1 MNLSTFQ
8 VKATQWEGGVRGVGV
23 LWSYGL
29 KSTPRVSTQL
39 MHVTDWLP
47 TLYTAA
53 GGNPEDLRASELD
66 GVDQWDA
73 LVNDKPSRR
82 DRVLL
87 YVDEKFNLTAVRS
100 GQWKLV
106 SGTVWLS
113 FMLVRS
119 EYGLGIPH
127 VNFEKN

>member
-1 MNLSTFQ
+1 M
-8 VKATQWEGGVRGVGV
+8 TQWEGGVRGVGV
-23 LWSYGL
+23 VWSYGL
-29 KSTPRVSTQL
+29 KNTPRVSTQL

-53 GGNPEDLRASELD
+53 GGNPADLQAAALD

-73 LVNDKPSRR
+73 LVNDKQSRR
-82 DRVLL
+82 DKALL
-87 YVDEKFNLTAVRS
+87 YVDEVRNVTAVRS

-113 FMLVRS
+113 SMLRPVCS
-119 EYGLGIPH
+119 LCQ
-127 VNFEKN
+127 F